1 MLRQAD
7 SFIDGLS
14 DAKQAGASYQ
24 EIINEANKAVEQ
36 MIYNGGADNTKID
49 VKAAKAL
56 YKGLSLAG
64 NLARE
69 ENYEIPMNIRGEITS
84 VNLKIYHNAAQT
96 GKVAVTLDTQ
106 TLGKVAAE
114 FDVTGDR
121 ISGMIVY
128 ENRAQKTELTQLEE
142 AVKQELGKAGGRK
155 TSISLVHTKSLEL
168 NRFGQ
173 DRDAGG
179 AAKEAKVST
188 GELYQTAKAFLTV
201 IRSC

>member
-106 TLGKVAAE
+106 TLGKV
-114 FDVTGDR
+114 TGYR
-121 ISGMIVY
+121 
-128 ENRAQKTELTQLEE
+128 E
-142 AVKQELGKAGGRK
+142 
-155 TSISLVHTKSLEL
+155 
-168 NRFGQ
+168 
-173 DRDAGG
+173 
-179 AAKEAKVST
+179 
-188 GELYQTAKAFLTV
+188 
-201 IRSC
+201 